1 MSSSKQLHKGGDPF
15 GVSNRSSVDFS
26 HTKGVEKVTN
36 FSPQVGQSP
45 EKFESVELTPFL
57 IYNAD
62 LSAINELKG
71 NVTFGIKNAERCKK
85 HKSRVVTQE
94 KKWIVQPEDYLPE
107 KQWNHMFGDVFE
119 SKLRNLSIRQI
130 TAKIGGYRAQDIK
143 NTLYDTEKFVD
154 MDCVL
159 NLLKTS
165 EMKCF
170 YCKKYVQVL
179 YQNVREPEQWTLERL
194 NNDEGHNKSNVVIAC
209 LNCNL
214 RRRCMYHERYVF
226 TKQLNVVKLDH
237 FNQKTEGLQQLTQ
250 KVGSLPD
257 EFCPNDEN

>member
-1 MSSSKQLHKGGDPF
+1 MSSETKKIPVELSSSKQL
-15 GVSNRSSVDFS
+15 RSS
-26 HTKGVEKVTN
+26 
-36 FSPQVGQSP
+36 
-45 EKFESVELTPFL
+45 ESGEL
-57 IYNAD
+57 
-62 LSAINELKG
+62 
-71 NVTFGIKNAERCKK
+71 KK

-94 KKWIVQPEDYLPE
+94 KKWTVQPKDYLPE
-107 KQWNHMFGDVFE
+107 NQWNHMFGDVFE

-143 NTLYDTEKFVD
+143 NTLYDPEKFVD

-165 EMKCF
+165 EMMCF

-214 RRRCMYHERYVF
+214 RRRCMFHERYVF

-237 FNQKTEGLQQLTQ
+237 FCQKTKGLQQLEDFSVAIAEKNLLTMKVEDRSCLTQ
-250 KVGSLPD
+250 KVASLPD
-257 EFCPNDEN
+257 EFCPNDES